1 MSPSCFIAYHQ
12 TNPKLQVKIR
22 ETSTER
28 FVADVRHF
36 PPISSSHKPNVDKV
50 FLRQLRA
57 ILNVAFPSIASKE
70 MFIVI
75 FHSFFLVLRTVL
87 SVGVARLDGRIV
99 RDLISGD
106 AKGFLRGLGWWF
118 AFALPSTYT
127 NSMLRHLQ
135 SKLALRL
142 RTNLTRYAHD
152 LYLSSAPAIRYYR
165 VSQRGGLEGVDQ
177 YITSDVANFCE
188 SLSAL

>member
-1 MSPSCFIAYHQ
+1 MF
-12 TNPKLQVKIR
+12 
-22 ETSTER
+22 E
-28 FVADVRHF
+28 ADANNF
-36 PPISSSHKPNVDKV
+36 PLVPPSHKPNVDRV

-57 ILNVAFPSIASKE
+57 ILRIAFPTLNSKE
-70 MFIVI
+70 TLIVLL
-75 FHSFFLVLRTVL
+75 HSFFLVLRTVL

-106 AKGFLRGLGWWF
+106 GPGFLRGLGWWF

-142 RTNLTRYAHD
+142 RTRLTRYTQD
-152 LYLSSAPAIRYYR
+152 LYLSSAPSLRYYR
-165 VSQRGGLEGVDQ
+165 ISQPGGLEGVDQ
-177 YITSDVANFCE
+177 YITSDIAAFCD